1 MSGNQ
6 ITISEQNGMRY
17 LHFGTE
23 WVQGGMRV
31 ARPYALE
38 ISYLRDMMAWLLFL
52 DGPAHILQLG
62 LGAGSLAKFCHR
74 HCPKS
79 TIEVAELDTAVIDAA
94 RQWFRLPP
102 DDRRLQV
109 HCADAHTWLR
119 NPHSRGRNGVIQI
132 DLYDREARGP
142 VLDSVGFYRHARRAL
157 AEVGVVCVNLFGE
170 PQSYSRNYANLYTA
184 FSGRLLSL
192 PPVTEG
198 NVVVLAFSGPELTV
212 PAVLLRQRAQVIEDQ
227 LGLPARAWANLLL
240 AGRSVLQV

>member
-1 MSGNQ
+1 MSRSQ

-52 DGPAHILQLG
+52 DAPANILQLG

-74 HCPKS
+74 YCAES
-79 TIEVAELDTAVIDAA
+79 AIEVAELDPAVIDAA

-102 DDRRLQV
+102 DDQRLQV

-119 NPHSRGRNGVIQI
+119 NPRSKGRNGVIQI
-132 DLYDREARGP
+132 DLYDRNARGP
-142 VLDSVGFYRHARRAL
+142 VLDSLRFYRDARRAL
-157 AEVGVVCVNLFGE
+157 AQAGVVCVNLFGE
-170 PQSYSRNYANLYTA
+170 ADSYSRNYANLFTA

-198 NVVVLAFSGPELTV
+198 NVVVLAFAGPELMV
-212 PAVLLRQRAQVIEDQ
+212 PAMLLRQRAQVIEDR
-227 LGLPARAWANLLL
+227 LGLPARAWANVLL
-240 AGRSVLQV
+240 AGRSALQV